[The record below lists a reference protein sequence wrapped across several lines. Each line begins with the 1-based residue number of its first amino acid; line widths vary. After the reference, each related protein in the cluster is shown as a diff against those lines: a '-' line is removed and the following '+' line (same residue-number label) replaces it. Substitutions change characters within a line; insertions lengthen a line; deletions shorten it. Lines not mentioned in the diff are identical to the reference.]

1 MVSRGHK
8 LHDLLCVY
16 PMSTLNELSNAARFN
31 QRESHTMAT
40 NGFLAAVMHSL
51 DAAFNKGKGKIMKKY
66 MDKMYPSKSR
76 DSADAANK
84 LLGLFGTKG

>member
-1 MVSRGHK
+1 
-8 LHDLLCVY
+8 
-16 PMSTLNELSNAARFN
+16 
-31 QRESHTMAT
+31 MAT